1 MFGHSNV
8 AMASASDPGESLKC
22 PVCVED
28 YKEPR
33 KLPGCSHSFCENCIL
48 KYVLKLKQEDLL
60 GREFQCP
67 ICRLPT
73 LVPDNTTIN
82 IEWIRTMNKD
92 TELVSKTNKQVTEI
106 ADDSCSPCKYLSKQS
121 VSKLLCLNCDEYFC
135 ESCSKALHAS
145 KWNRNHT
152 FIESDSSDKS
162 DRLHGPA
169 LKLMSELLTCKDHPG
184 NKAEIYCELHD
195 DLICNTC
202 AVVKHNNCKA
212 LKEVKHITKTS
223 LQTDTTAL
231 VTMADKLVEHM
242 EQIICVYKENEVEI
256 KQEREKI
263 CAELQEI
270 KQKVVRIFDTME
282 ESLNQEAGAMTKN
295 LTIKCLDE
303 IEVYKSMIHDLCL
316 FTQLIQKFLA
326 NASEDQVFVST
337 KKIKKKCHDIERKI
351 IQRGNVFTKLGV
363 ELKYGKLLEPLLCL
377 GPNDTEQLGAVK
389 EKETTVTIPH
399 YENTHLERTCT
410 IDLVGSQSIRVI
422 AGSETPTYND
432 LLYLPNN
439 QILLIDSDYGYCC
452 VINEQYQIIVHR
464 KFVSEMKTR
473 EGYIM
478 KLLQYATYM
487 KNDLIAISIAT
498 EKKICF
504 VSPED
509 LTLRGEIVCK
519 HSPKAMCALATD
531 NEIAIAWEDPV
542 AFGIIA
548 IQGGSY
554 SEVTYFTEDK
564 SDRQLK
570 SFDYMAVDK
579 TFGHVIQP
587 CNVDKAVYCFSLE
600 GEPVFSYKN
609 EELREPRGVA
619 IDAYGNIYVC
629 NRSRSGSIHILSPY
643 GKSIRIFKEQC
654 PAHPL
659 VIGFNVEG
667 NRFAVSQTSDPFLFT
682 CGSDEISFFDAAS
695 KYK

>member
-1 MFGHSNV
+1 MT
-8 AMASASDPGESLKC
+8 MASASDPDESLKC
-22 PVCVED
+22 PVCVEN

-48 KYVLKLKQEDLL
+48 TYVLKLKQEDLL

-67 ICRLPT
+67 VCRLPT
-73 LVPDNTTIN
+73 LVPENTDIN
-82 IEWIRTMNKD
+82 IEWIRTMDKD
-92 TELVSKTNKQVTEI
+92 AELESISNKQVTELN
-106 ADDSCSPCKYLSKQS
+106 DGSCCRCKYLSKYNEAKQY
-121 VSKLLCLNCDEYFC
+121 CLNCQEYLC
-135 ESCSKALHAS
+135 VDCSKILHAS
-145 KWNRNHT
+145 KLGNTHT
-152 FIESDSSDKS
+152 LINAESSDKS
-162 DRLHGPA
+162 NKLQSPA
-169 LKLMSELLTCKDHPG
+169 LKLTSELLTCKVHPE
-184 NKAEIYCELHD
+184 NKAEIHCELHD
-195 DLICNTC
+195 DLICITC
-202 AVVKHNNCKA
+202 AAVTHNNCKA
-212 LKEVKHITKTS
+212 LKEVKDITKTS
-223 LQTDTTAL
+223 LQADTTAL
-231 VTMADKLVEHM
+231 VSTADKLVEHM
-242 EQIICVYKENEVEI
+242 EQIISVYKENEVEI
-256 KQEREKI
+256 KHDREKI

-282 ESLNQEAGAMTKN
+282 ESLNQKAGAMTKN

-303 IEVYKSMIHDLCL
+303 IEVYKSMIQDLCL
-316 FTQLIQKFLA
+316 FTKLIQKILA
-326 NASEDQVFVST
+326 NASEDQVFVCIQ
-337 KKIKKKCHDIERKI
+337 KIKKKCYDIEWKI
-351 IQRGNVFTKLGV
+351 IQRGTVFTKLGV
-363 ELKYGKLLEPLLCL
+363 ELKNGKLLEHLLCL

-389 EKETTVTIPH
+389 EKETTVSIPH
-399 YENTHLERTCT
+399 YENTHFGRTCT
-410 IDLVGSQSIRVI
+410 INVGSQSIRVTEDY
-422 AGSETPTYND
+422 ETSTYND

-439 QILLIDSDYGYCC
+439 QILLIDSECGYCC
-452 VINEQYQIIVHR
+452 VINEQYQITVRR
-464 KFVSEMKTR
+464 KFVSEAKIR
-473 EGYIM
+473 EGYNM
-478 KLLQYATYM
+478 NLLQYATYM
-487 KNDLIAISIAT
+487 KSDLIAISIAT
-498 EKKICF
+498 EKKILF

-509 LTLRGEIVCK
+509 LTLRREIVCK
-519 HSPKAMCALATD
+519 RSPKAMCALATD

-548 IQGGSY
+548 VQGGSY

-629 NRSRSGSIHILSPY
+629 NWDRSGSIHILSPY
-643 GKSIRIFKEQC
+643 GMPIRIFKEQC

-659 VIGFNVEG
+659 AIGFNVEG
-667 NRFAVSQTSDPFLFT
+667 NRFAVSQTSDSFMFTT
-682 CGSDEISFFDAAS
+682 CGSDEIYFFDAAS